1 MGSGFFGKFN
11 QAARFSASL
20 PFGPGKVA
28 GGAGQRDVWSGFGS
42 RGVVGSRARERL
54 RRGRGVG
61 GAHGGGAGAG
71 PAVGGEVGFFGGWS
85 PCCAFRRIHAMPS
98 AHSCRAFGVS
108 LRFDSGWWRGA
119 VGVRGVFG
127 DAVGYGLAG
136 RGTPAAWQG
145 SGRSPRRGSGRG
157 PAEWG
162 GVGFFWWIDPMLRL
176 LALPCCFFGAP
187 LPSRC
192 WRGAEGGVLV
202 GVGMGGGGG
211 FWLWKRWRCS
221 MRPFC
226 RPRSQG
232 SMDVLSVLSGEGGD
246 RCSGSQCFSGKRGRC
261 GGMDQGERSAAM
273 DPEGSPRSDA
283 PG

>member
-1 MGSGFFGKFN
+1 MVARSGGGSGGLWGCGGLR
-11 QAARFSASL
+11 ARGQGNAC
-20 PFGPGKVA
+20 GVA
-28 GGAGQRDVWSGFGS
+28 GKWAEPTAGE
-42 RGVVGSRARERL
+42 RARA
-54 RRGRGVG
+54 RGM
-61 GAHGGGAGAG
+61 
-71 PAVGGEVGFFGGWS
+71 GW
-85 PCCAFRRIHAMPS
+85 
-98 AHSCRAFGVS
+98 
-108 LRFDSGWWRGA
+108 
-119 VGVRGVFG
+119 
-127 DAVGYGLAG
+127 G
-136 RGTPAAWQG
+136 R
-145 SGRSPRRGSGRG
+145 
-157 PAEWG
+157 
-162 GVGFFWWIDPMLRL
+162 FFWWVDPMLRL